1 MTRAEDRRSKL
12 SLRGSCGGFRG
23 AKPTMLVVLQDEAKK
38 SHARTLLAD
47 HDQDDQDDGQ
57 CQRGWR

>member
-1 MTRAEDRRSKL
+1 
-12 SLRGSCGGFRG
+12 
-23 AKPTMLVVLQDEAKK
+23 MLVVLQDEAKK